1 MKKFFLCAA
10 VAMLALVG
18 CEKQNQSSL
27 DFDQVEKA
35 ATVSGTLVAYVNNPK
50 TATATLPLE
59 GIRLY
64 ISVPSDKYVDG
75 AAGIQEFETKT
86 AADGSFSITIKT
98 GSKTIQGA
106 KLRSDDFKYG
116 FPTGDTLYYQ
126 FVDVA
131 LDDLN
136 DKDIRLEYVVA
147 KEDQVLNQT
156 VGEGQIKGILTYD
169 AGTVEM
175 PDKSHEN
182 AQVAAANAL
191 MEAVVTY
198 FKGDT
203 KNEVKKKF
211 VATTNAQGEFTFN
224 IPAQSAG
231 NEFDINVPQFKGK
244 YTEFKNNQWV
254 TVDAYYTKEKLVT
267 GKKVMPAETLQL
279 KPVETQLV
287 AADRTEMEPTTKD
300 QVKLKVQGKIVK
312 EVEKKTQVKV
322 GDEYHESGIESGTAV
337 YVGPF
342 VIEMYNSK
350 LGKSIIYDAE
360 TAEDGTYGMEDKP
373 KEYAIYDNWDIDDV
387 EVRVHIQ
394 GKFVDKISHY
404 YLGYTLEEGYY
415 KVKVTSFYGTFAPS
429 TDAANMTASQSL
441 EGTYQNPD
449 VYDAVAAKWIPD
461 GYASAKP
468 NLFFTVKV
476 PDLVLQFQPADK
488 TIIRGLDASDP
499 EKNKDVD
506 EQELVKFEDKDTQK
520 KTKVTCYDNAM
531 KPSIWKENH

>member
-126 FVDVA
+126 YVDVA

-191 MEAVVTY
+191 LEAVVTY
-198 FKGDT
+198 FKGDA
-203 KNEVKKKF
+203 NEVKKKF

-244 YTEFKNNQWV
+244 YTEFKNNKWV
-254 TVDAYYTKEKLVT
+254 TVDAYYSKEKLVT
-267 GKKVMPAETLQL
+267 GKKVKPAETLQL
-279 KPVETQLV
+279 KATETQLL
-287 AADRTEMEPTTKD
+287 AADRAEIEPTTKEIKMT
-300 QVKLKVQGKIVK
+300 VKGKISK
-312 EVEKKTQVKV
+312 EYEKMISKDDKDQ
-322 GDEYHESGIESGTAV
+322 
-337 YVGPF
+337 GPERGLTPYKEGKL
-342 VIEMYNSK
+342 VIEAFNSE
-350 LGKSIIYDAE
+350 LNKSIFFDATTDDKGEYEKQIALYDSWNLAKVTIKVYTQGEFTE
-360 TAEDGTYGMEDKP
+360 TIT
-373 KEYAIYDNWDIDDV
+373 
-387 EVRVHIQ
+387 
-394 GKFVDKISHY
+394 HY
-404 YLGYTLEEGYY
+404 FLGYTTEDDYY
-415 KVKVTSFYGTFAPS
+415 RVKINSWYGKFAPQS
-429 TDAANMTASQSL
+429 TEENQKSTQKIEGTYKTDAAV
-441 EGTYQNPD
+441 E
-449 VYDAVAAKWIPD
+449 
-461 GYASAKP
+461 AKP
-468 NLFFTVKV
+468 SLFFDVKMPELELAFTPANKAEIKGV
-476 PDLVLQFQPADK
+476 NEKIDVAEKLVTYDSKPAE
-488 TIIRGLDASDP
+488 ASNVKLYSDGI
-499 EKNKDVD
+499 KLW
-506 EQELVKFEDKDTQK
+506 EL
-520 KTKVTCYDNAM
+520 
-531 KPSIWKENH
+531 PLIP